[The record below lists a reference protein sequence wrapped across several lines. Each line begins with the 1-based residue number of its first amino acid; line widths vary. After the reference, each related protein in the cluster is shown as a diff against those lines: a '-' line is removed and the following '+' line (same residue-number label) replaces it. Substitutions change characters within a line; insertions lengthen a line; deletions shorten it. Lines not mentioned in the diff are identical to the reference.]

1 MQLLAV
7 TPAKSLQIQGF
18 RAYKWATATATATGP
33 GPGLR
38 PPIAA
43 TGPVFMLFSLGN
55 LLSREHQR
63 SVPGAVSD
71 SRGWL
76 EGRTG

>member
-18 RAYKWATATATATGP
+18 RAYKWATAT

>member
-18 RAYKWATATATATGP
+18 RAYKWATATAT